1 MKCNMSACS
10 SLVYYFVRRIKNRI
24 RLRFLD
30 FRLLVIIIISFF
42 WGGGGVEASRCDCA
56 CARFLVSRKAVQVG
70 FELGISSFKGNRGD
84 H

>member
-42 WGGGGVEASRCDCA
+42 GGGRGGGVAM
-56 CARFLVSRKAVQVG
+56 
-70 FELGISSFKGNRGD
+70 
-84 H
+84 